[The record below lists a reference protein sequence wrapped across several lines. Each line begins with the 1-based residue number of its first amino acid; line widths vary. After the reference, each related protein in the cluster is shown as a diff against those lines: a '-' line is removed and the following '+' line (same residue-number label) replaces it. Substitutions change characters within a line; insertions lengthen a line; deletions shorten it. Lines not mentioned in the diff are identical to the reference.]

1 MCIRD
6 SPLAGC
12 IWTAERISPRIPG
25 RLKGGLP
32 FLRSKETSLLNIPLA
47 GCIWTA
53 ERISPRI
60 PDVYK
65 RQVKALASAVLLCL
79 AVTGLTALV
88 YPSTRAALLILAQN
102 ILEQVLTFLNL

>member
-6 SPLAGC
+6 SNV
-12 IWTAERISPRIPG
+12 TADKKIVVVEKSNMAKFTVKTI
-25 RLKGGLP
+25 
-32 FLRSKETSLLNIPLA
+32 
-47 GCIWTA
+47 TA
-53 ERISPRI
+53 L
-60 PDVYK
+60 
-65 RQVKALASAVLLCL
+65 VKALASAVLLCL